1 MKKSLTLTVCLC
13 IGLTAFAQ
21 VDDSQ
26 NTVAGEVRED
36 QGHAV
41 EGDYVPAP
49 GTDLPTEM
57 DSIASPRWEDSL
69 RLSLNSLVL
78 ETERSNYNTG
88 ICVYDLTDDV
98 MLYGYNQQKL
108 MRPASN
114 EKTLTAV
121 TALDILGADHKYVTA
136 LYASGAI
143 VRDESGRGYLDGS
156 IYVVGDF
163 DPTLQMADIRWMASE
178 VKRAGIDSISGSI
191 VADISMKDTLAL
203 GNGWCWDDT
212 QPYLTPL
219 SLGGDNYKCKSV
231 LINRYKPALQFANL
245 LRSAIISDSIC
256 VSGSTQT
263 GTLPSQANAT
273 QIMAITHTVG
283 DILPRMMKN
292 SDNLYAESMFFQLGS
307 QRGRKGIGW
316 KDCAAEIEAMVSRAT
331 GSTSGVA
338 VADGCGLSQYD
349 YVTPAV
355 LTAVLR
361 YAYKKDNIFTALY
374 PALPVAGVDG
384 TISSRMKNSKAYSN
398 VHAKTGTVTG
408 VSTLAGYV
416 TARNGHLLAFAI
428 MNNGVTSS
436 SIGHAMQDKVCAILA
451 E

>member
-21 VDDSQ
+21 VDGSQ

-41 EGDYVPAP
+41 EGNYAPAP
-49 GTDLPTEM
+49 GTELPVEI
-57 DSIASPRWEDSL
+57 DSAVSPRWEDSL
-69 RLSLNSLVL
+69 RVRLNALVL
-78 ETERSNYNTG
+78 DAERGSYNTG

-121 TALDILGADHKYVTA
+121 TALDILGADHKYATR
-136 LYASGAI
+136 LYASGTM
-143 VRDESGRGYLDGS
+143 VKDESGRGYLDGD

-163 DPTLQMADIRWMASE
+163 DPSLETADIRWMASE
-178 VKRAGIDSISGSI
+178 IRKAGIDSISGAVI
-191 VADISMKDTLAL
+191 ADISMKDTLML

-212 QPYLTPL
+212 QPCLTPL
-219 SLGGDNYKCKSV
+219 SLGGNNYKSKPA
-231 LINRYKPALQFANL
+231 LINRYKPALQFVSM
-245 LRSAIISDSIC
+245 LRDAIVGDS
-256 VSGSTQT
+256 VKVGGGTMT
-263 GTLPSQANAT
+263 GTIGTKANVT
-273 QIMAITHTVG
+273 QIMTVTHTLG
-283 DILPRMMKN
+283 DILQRMMKE
-292 SDNLYAESMFFQLGS
+292 SDNLYAESMFYQLAADKK
-307 QRGRKGIGW
+307 KGIGW
-316 KDCAAEIEAMVSRAT
+316 KDCAAEVEAMVRRAT
-331 GSTSGVA
+331 GSTDGVK
-338 VADGCGLSQYD
+338 VADGCGLSLYN

-361 YAYKKDNIFTALY
+361 YAYEGDRIFTALY

-384 TISSRMKNSKAYSN
+384 TIARRMKDSKAYAN
-398 VHAKTGTVTG
+398 VHAKTGTVNG

-428 MNNGVTSS
+428 MNNGVVTSAE
-436 SIGHAMQDKVCAILA
+436 GHAFQDKVCAVLA